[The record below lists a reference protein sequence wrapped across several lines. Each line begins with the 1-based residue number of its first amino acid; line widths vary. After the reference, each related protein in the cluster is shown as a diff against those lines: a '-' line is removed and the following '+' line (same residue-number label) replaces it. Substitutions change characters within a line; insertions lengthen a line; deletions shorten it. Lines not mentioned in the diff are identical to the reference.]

1 MSALTVHESSVD
13 EKRYRAVLDET
24 QLLGVVAAVV
34 AAQAGVDLEAPN
46 VSIRTLHVS
55 ARSGGLTTTK
65 YEAVCEIVV
74 DQRAKPEGAA

>member
-34 AAQAGVDLEAPN
+34 AAQAGVDLEAQN

-55 ARSGGLTTTK
+55 ARSGGLTTK

-74 DQRAKPEGAA
+74 DQRAKPEGVA